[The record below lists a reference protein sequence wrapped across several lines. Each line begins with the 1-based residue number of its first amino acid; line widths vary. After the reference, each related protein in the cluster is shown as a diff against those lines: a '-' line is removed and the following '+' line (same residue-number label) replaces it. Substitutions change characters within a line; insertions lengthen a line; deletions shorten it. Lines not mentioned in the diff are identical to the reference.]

1 VKRPPSDKALWIG
14 AARVVQEIRNG
25 TLGDA
30 DGAYVNVIALAAGKS
45 DFRSQIKKALEEL
58 GLTLVKLTGAELL
71 GERLKRHTIHRD
83 LHVLAK
89 EVKRTGSLK
98 FDVFATFDAGT

>member
-1 VKRPPSDKALWIG
+1 MKRTPSDKALWIG
-14 AARVVQEIRNG
+14 VARVVQAKRNG

-58 GLTLVKLTGAELL
+58 ELTLVKLTGAELL
-71 GERLKRHTIHRD
+71 AERLKQHTIHKD

-89 EVKRTGSLK
+89 EVKRTGSLR
-98 FDVFATFDAGT
+98 FDVFATFDAST